1 MDQAISKIVAGI
13 ADDASRLAVA
23 DLIAYLKETGAL
35 ADGAFDEAAY
45 KPRLKAVM
53 AGMVAPPQQPATTT
67 AKGRKTKANDAVQA
81 DDMLTKDGYLV

>member
-1 MDQAISKIVAGI
+1 MDQDIIKIVARI
-13 ADDASRLAVA
+13 TDDASRLAVS

-35 ADGAFDEAAY
+35 ADEAFNEAAY

-53 AGMVAPPQQPATTT
+53 AGLYAPAPQQPS
-67 AKGRKTKANDAVQA
+67 KGRKTKANDAVHA